1 LRQAYDYWQDQP
13 GKQSFLIFFDFYFF
27 FKNQKIFFQLLLHKE
42 KKKKVFKKKKIKREK
57 DSIRSKAPAFNWND
71 FFLFFFFFQKHFS
84 SSLLGI
90 NNKKKK
96 TRKKG
101 CFKSRFSLFFFNCCF
116 LSFSKK
122 EKIEKT
128 KKVKNHFQ

>member
-1 LRQAYDYWQDQP
+1 MTTGRINQVSNRFLF
-13 GKQSFLIFFDFYFF
+13 SLIFIFFLKIKKFF
-27 FKNQKIFFQLLLHKE
+27 FNCYYT
-42 KKKKVFKKKKIKREK
+42 KKKKRKFSKKKKIKREK

-71 FFLFFFFFQKHFS
+71 FFLFFFFFKKHFS